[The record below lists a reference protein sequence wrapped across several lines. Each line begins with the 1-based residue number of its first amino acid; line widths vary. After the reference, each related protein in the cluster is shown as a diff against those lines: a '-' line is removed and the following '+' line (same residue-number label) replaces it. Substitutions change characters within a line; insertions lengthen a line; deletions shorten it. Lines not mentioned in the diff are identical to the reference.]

1 MEPGEGGRGGDY
13 WSLQAA
19 IISTLEEHFITTGGG
34 HSPEHAGH
42 AEAAAVAAEAA
53 AAAAWVKNSIA
64 GVKIVALLESERGGE
79 GGQSAELSHCPRSRS
94 RRRRSEDRRNDAVLL
109 YSTDRC
115 ACLYLQSQSPY

>member
-1 MEPGEGGRGGDY
+1 MEPGEGGGGDY

-64 GVKIVALLESERGGE
+64 GVKIVALLESEMGRGGE
-79 GGQSAELSHCPRSRS
+79 GRGGGVS
-94 RRRRSEDRRNDAVLL
+94 
-109 YSTDRC
+109 
-115 ACLYLQSQSPY
+115 